1 MFLLSFIPDALI
13 QLVVNGVL
21 IAGIIGCVVSF
32 FFGFFVR
39 WMPWIIPY
47 RMLLQIVGLVLLI
60 VGVYFKGGVGVE
72 MEWRERVQ
80 KAQAAVKL
88 AEEKAKE
95 ANVALEAEKKKK
107 RQRLPTPPPSP
118 LQSNSEEQNSSEEE
132 ESRDDRIQ
140 RMVEMYLDRKQKQ
153 SKLASTRHP
162 QLSSRNSYGDVMFV

>member
-107 RQRLPTPPPSP
+107 QQVIT
-118 LQSNSEEQNSSEEE
+118 QNKVV
-132 ESRDDRIQ
+132 IQ
-140 RMVEMYLDRKQKQ
+140 EKIVTKEKIIDAECKV
-153 SKLASTRHP
+153 SKDAIEILNEAAKNP
-162 QLSSRNSYGDVMFV
+162 GGKK

>member
-1 MFLLSFIPDALI
+1 MFLLSFVPDALI

-72 MEWRERVQ
+72 LEWRERVRI
-80 KAQAAVKL
+80 
-88 AEEKAKE
+88 AEEKVRIAEEKSKEVNTVIQKVYVDKIKTVKDTQIVVQEKIVEKEKIIDAECKVTKDVIDIHNQAAK
-95 ANVALEAEKKKK
+95 NPGDKK
-107 RQRLPTPPPSP
+107 
-118 LQSNSEEQNSSEEE
+118 
-132 ESRDDRIQ
+132 
-140 RMVEMYLDRKQKQ
+140 
-153 SKLASTRHP
+153 
-162 QLSSRNSYGDVMFV
+162 

>member
-47 RMLLQIVGLVLLI
+47 RMILQIVGLILLI

-72 MEWRERVQ
+72 MEWRERVRV
-80 KAQAAVKL
+80 AQEAVRI

-95 ANVALEAEKKKK
+95 ANIALEAEKKKK
-107 RQRLPTPPPSP
+107 SQIIT
-118 LQSNSEEQNSSEEE
+118 QNKVVVQEK
-132 ESRDDRIQ
+132 I
-140 RMVEMYLDRKQKQ
+140 VEKEKVINAECKI
-153 SKLASTRHP
+153 SK
-162 QLSSRNSYGDVMFV
+162 DVLEIHNDAAKNPGGKK

>member
-47 RMLLQIVGLVLLI
+47 RMLLQIVGLILLI
-60 VGVYFKGGVGVE
+60 AGVYFKGGVGVE
-72 MEWRERVQ
+72 MEWRERV
-80 KAQAAVKL
+80 KSAQESVQI

-107 RQRLPTPPPSP
+107 QQVIT
-118 LQSNSEEQNSSEEE
+118 QNKVV
-132 ESRDDRIQ
+132 IQ
-140 RMVEMYLDRKQKQ
+140 EKIIEKEKIIDAECKVPKEAVELLNEAAKNPGGK
-153 SKLASTRHP
+153 K
-162 QLSSRNSYGDVMFV
+162 

>member
-47 RMLLQIVGLVLLI
+47 RMLLQILGLVLLI

-107 RQRLPTPPPSP
+107 QQVIT
-118 LQSNSEEQNSSEEE
+118 QNKVV
-132 ESRDDRIQ
+132 IQ
-140 RMVEMYLDRKQKQ
+140 EKIVTKEKIIDAECKV
-153 SKLASTRHP
+153 SKDAIEILNEAAKNP
-162 QLSSRNSYGDVMFV
+162 GGKK

>member
-47 RMLLQIVGLVLLI
+47 RMILQIVGLILLI

-72 MEWRERVQ
+72 MEWRERVRV
-80 KAQAAVKL
+80 AQEAVRI

-95 ANVALEAEKKKK
+95 ANIALDAEKKKK
-107 RQRLPTPPPSP
+107 SQIIT
-118 LQSNSEEQNSSEEE
+118 QNKVVVQEK
-132 ESRDDRIQ
+132 I
-140 RMVEMYLDRKQKQ
+140 VEKEKVINAECKI
-153 SKLASTRHP
+153 SK
-162 QLSSRNSYGDVMFV
+162 DVLEIHNDAAKNPGGKR

>member
-47 RMLLQIVGLVLLI
+47 RMLLQILGLVLLI

-80 KAQAAVKL
+80 KAQAEVKL

-107 RQRLPTPPPSP
+107 QQVIT
-118 LQSNSEEQNSSEEE
+118 QNKVV
-132 ESRDDRIQ
+132 IQ
-140 RMVEMYLDRKQKQ
+140 EKIVTKEKIIDAECKV
-153 SKLASTRHP
+153 SKDAIEILNEAAKNP
-162 QLSSRNSYGDVMFV
+162 GGKK